1 MKRTFKYAMFILVVI
16 SLLGTSILASTIN
29 QLEDKKEDLEKD
41 ISDTKKQVNSLESSI
56 KTMNSNLQSLE
67 SKIIA
72 ATNAIDLYETQSV
85 QKQVEIDKTK
95 EELVQVNK
103 EKDEYYELAKN
114 RIKVMYEYGNTGYLE
129 VILNSK
135 NLFDFFYRM
144 EYINKVLAYDKDV
157 FANLEEIMTSI
168 AEKEEKLEKDK
179 AEIEH
184 LKAEA
189 TLEKSNLEE
198 LVISKAI
205 EIKAIESNKE
215 ELEKQLKVLEREE
228 AQIDQ
233 EIRNLMGQN
242 GSNYDG
248 SKFSWPVPGW
258 YYISSYFGYRDS
270 PIFGKKEFHNGLDIP
285 AAYGSNIIA
294 AANGTV
300 ILAKLSSSF
309 GYYLVIDHGS
319 GYSTLYAHNSKL
331 LVGVGDKVLRGDVIA
346 KAGSTGWSTGNH
358 LHFEVRVNGKR
369 VNPLDYVTTK

>member
-41 ISDTKKQVNSLESSI
+41 ISDAKKQVNSLESSI

>member
-1 MKRTFKYAMFILVVI
+1 MKRTFKYALFILAVI
-16 SLLGTSILASTIN
+16 SILGTSILASTID
-29 QLEDKKEDLEKD
+29 QLEDKKQDLEKD

-56 KTMNSNLQSLE
+56 KSMNSNLQSLE
-67 SKIIA
+67 SQILA
-72 ATNAIDLYETQSV
+72 ATNAIDLYETQSA

-95 EELVQVNK
+95 DELVQVNK

-144 EYINKVLAYDKDV
+144 EYINKMLAYDKDV

-215 ELEKQLKVLEREE
+215 ELEKQLKLLEREE

-242 GSNYDG
+242 DSNYDG

-270 PIFGKKEFHNGLDIP
+270 PIFGKKEFHNGIDIP